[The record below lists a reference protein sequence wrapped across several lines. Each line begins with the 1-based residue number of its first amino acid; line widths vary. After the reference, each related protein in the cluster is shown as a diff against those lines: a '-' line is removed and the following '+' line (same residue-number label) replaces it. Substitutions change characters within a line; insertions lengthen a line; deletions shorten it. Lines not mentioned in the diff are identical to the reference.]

1 MNAIDPS
8 IVVTRPTV
16 SDLRRRLPP
25 SIAGM
30 MVIGAAIAASLRAE
44 LGLAP
49 WDVLHEGLAEVTGW
63 PFGPL
68 VILVGVVVLLAWVPL
83 GQRIGI
89 GTLINVV
96 VVGPSV
102 NLFLLLIPATEAMP
116 LRVVYFVVA
125 VALFGIGGGLYIG
138 SALGPGPRDG
148 LMTALTA
155 KGFALWKVRTVLEV
169 CVLVGGVALG
179 GSIGVGTVVLAFA
192 LGPVTHIALA
202 RFHVPVA
209 GHEAEVLGE

>member
-8 IVVTRPTV
+8 IVVTRPTA

-30 MVIGAAIAASLRAE
+30 VVIGAAIAASLRAE
-44 LGLAP
+44 VGLAP
-49 WDVLHEGLAEVTGW
+49 WDVFHEGLAEVTGW

-68 VILVGVVVLLAWVPL
+68 VMLVGVVVLLGWVPL
-83 GQRIGI
+83 RQRMGI
-89 GTLINVV
+89 GTIINVL

-102 NLFLLLIPATEAMP
+102 NVFLPLIPETDSLAV
-116 LRVVYFVVA
+116 RVGYFVAA
-125 VALFGIGGGLYIG
+125 VALFGVGGGLYIG

-169 CVLVGGVALG
+169 CVLVAGLTLG

-202 RFHVPVA
+202 RFHLPVA